1 MDVIKLNLVDK
12 EKQQRVLEVLE
23 GLTISGEKM
32 TRLRQAFEQEIENG
46 LCHGLKGSSL
56 QMENTYVPELING
69 KEQGSYL
76 ALDLGGTNFR
86 VMLLDIESGKI
97 VKEMV
102 SYYTLDED
110 TRLGP
115 GMDLFDFLAN
125 CIMDFI
131 KHHKLH
137 LPHGILP
144 LGFTFSFPMTQQG
157 LGNFDFKTNVKWGKN
172 GAYLN

>member
-1 MDVIKLNLVDK
+1 M
-12 EKQQRVLEVLE
+12 
-23 GLTISGEKM
+23 
-32 TRLRQAFEQEIENG
+32 
-46 LCHGLKGSSL
+46 
-56 QMENTYVPELING
+56 
-69 KEQGSYL
+69 

-97 VKEMV
+97 EKEMV

-115 GMDLFDFLAN
+115 GMGLFDFLAN

-157 LGNFDFKTNVKWGKN
+157 LGKLNFKIKVTYGKN
-172 GAYLN
+172 RAYLNFSTHLVML